1 MKKVKIA
8 YWVTIFV
15 LLLLL
20 FVQNQ
25 EFFMQKVS
33 LSWNIIS
40 IDALAKLE
48 WEWFIDYKT
57 PEWAQILFFL
67 IYFVAGVAL
76 TLIYKF
82 FTQMKY
88 SRAIS
93 TLNRT
98 CKLHLNKISELERE
112 LASFRSGF
120 PGAKEDVID
129 ISKDDDTPDKKK
141 LKEKK

>member
-1 MKKVKIA
+1 
-8 YWVTIFV
+8 
-15 LLLLL
+15 
-20 FVQNQ
+20 
-25 EFFMQKVS
+25 
-33 LSWNIIS
+33 
-40 IDALAKLE
+40 
-48 WEWFIDYKT
+48 
-57 PEWAQILFFL
+57 
-67 IYFVAGVAL
+67 VAGVAL

-88 SRAIS
+88 SRTIS